1 MSATVEHSVIDR
13 TPQPV
18 TRSAI
23 CAALG
28 AAGVRS
34 GASIIVHSSL
44 SRIGWVVGGA
54 HTVVNAI
61 LDTVGPLGTVTM
73 PSMSSDL
80 SDPARWEAP
89 PVPESWWQ
97 IIREEMPAFDAHLTP
112 TTHMGAVV
120 ECFRHVPG
128 AVRGDHPADS
138 FVSFGPLA
146 QQIVRPH
153 PLSPAFGDG
162 SPLSRLYDLD
172 ARIVLVGVGHA
183 NNTSL
188 HLAEWRAA
196 QASMPATTIACGA
209 PVMRDGARQWVEFD
223 DLDYDADDFAALG
236 DAFAAAGGEV
246 QRVTLGV
253 GEVTTCSVREIVDF
267 GVSWLCANRPQ
278 R

>member
-28 AAGVRS
+28 AAGVRT

-188 HLAEWRAA
+188 HLASGARAGLDA
-196 QASMPATTIACGA
+196 GHHHHVRGAGDARRRA
-209 PVMRDGARQWVEFD
+209 PVGGVRRPRLRRRRLRAPGDVVRGCGRRGAARDARAW
-223 DLDYDADDFAALG
+223 A
-236 DAFAAAGGEV
+236 
-246 QRVTLGV
+246 R
-253 GEVTTCSVREIVDF
+253 
-267 GVSWLCANRPQ
+267 
-278 R
+278 

>member
-1 MSATVEHSVIDR
+1 MSATVVHSVIDR
-13 TPQPV
+13 TPEPV
-18 TRSAI
+18 THAAI
-23 CAALG
+23 CTALA
-28 AAGVRS
+28 AAGVSS
-34 GASIIVHSSL
+34 GASVIVHSSL

-54 HTVVNAI
+54 HTVVGAV
-61 LDTVGPLGTVTM
+61 LDAVGPDGTVTM

-97 IIREEMPAFDAHLTP
+97 TIREQTPAFDVHLTP

-128 AVRGDHPADS
+128 AVRSAHPADS
-138 FVSFGPLA
+138 FVSVGPLA
-146 QQIVRPH
+146 PHVAQPH

-162 SPLSRLYDLD
+162 SPLSRLYELD
-172 ARIVLVGVGHA
+172 ARIVLLGVGHS

-196 QASMPATTIACGA
+196 QASMPATIITYGA
-209 PVMRDGARQWVEFD
+209 PVMRDGARQWVEFE

-236 DAFAAAGGEV
+236 DAFAADGGEV
-246 QRVTLGV
+246 QIVPLGV
-253 GEVTTCSVREIVDF
+253 GDVTTCSMREIVDF